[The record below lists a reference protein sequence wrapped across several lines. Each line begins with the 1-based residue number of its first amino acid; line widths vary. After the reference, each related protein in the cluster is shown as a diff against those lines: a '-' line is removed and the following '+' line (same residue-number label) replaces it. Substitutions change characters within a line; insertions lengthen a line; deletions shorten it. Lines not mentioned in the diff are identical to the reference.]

1 MCTFKLIFQSAFST
15 PLPLKAHKS
24 LLLLSSNYYF
34 ATSHFR
40 YCLPIIT
47 RKTHENSTRNEF
59 PSVATLSRLLCSD
72 GKDHNNCIE
81 VHDSLMQQRWGQV
94 SYYCLIIQFGFHAG
108 VCHVSH
114 VPVQVS
120 CLLDLCA
127 SCILLTL
134 AGPSANVVPSQG
146 AGLLVRILNLQWVPY
161 VCARLKR

>member
-47 RKTHENSTRNEF
+47 RQKHENSTRNEF

-81 VHDSLMQQRWGQV
+81 VHDSLMQQRWGQL

-114 VPVQVS
+114 VPVQVY
-120 CLLDLCA
+120 
-127 SCILLTL
+127 ILFV
-134 AGPSANVVPSQG
+134 GP
-146 AGLLVRILNLQWVPY
+146 LRILHPLDTGRTFGQCPALTGSRFTCTYLEFAVGSLYW
-161 VCARLKR
+161 CET